1 MTQKVRFHLFSGEK
15 TSKCLPFV
23 LNEQQQRLMET
34 YFPST
39 VVFFMPSNQEF
50 CVITLLWLVDGSMKP
65 LTLPYTH
72 TQAGGHKD
80 KKRMIYFWLFHK
92 NNHS

>member
-15 TSKCLPFV
+15 ISKCLPFV
-23 LNEQQQRLMET
+23 FNEQQQRLMET
-34 YFPST
+34 YFPCT
-39 VVFFMPSNQEF
+39 VVFFMSSNQEF
-50 CVITLLWLVDGSMKP
+50 CAITLLWLVDGSTKP

-72 TQAGGHKD
+72 TSRWTQRQ
-80 KKRMIYFWLFHK
+80 KRMIYFWLFHT